1 MPNLPAASEHNIL
14 YEGGST
20 GVLLIHGLGGTP
32 IELKRV
38 ARAVHAE
45 GYTAACCTL
54 AGHCGSE
61 SDLLATRWQDW
72 YASIDAAF
80 QRLSERCDRIVVG
93 GLSLGAVLA
102 LHLAA
107 QRPKQVH
114 GLALYAP
121 TLWYDGWSI
130 PWYRFLLRL
139 AVNTPIATRYRFME
153 REPYG
158 IRDERIRAHLVAAML
173 SGDSSEA
180 GLLCTP
186 GPALRELLRLVAKV
200 RPELPSIDAPTLL
213 VHARNDDISDLRN
226 STYIASRL
234 GGMVDLTVL
243 DDSYHI
249 VTLDR
254 QRNVA
259 IARTLDLLERVRTPR
274 ALGVMQRQYRESMAT
289 PKPAGG
295 MVPMRPRLGRSGVG
309 AVRRPLSECLR

>member
-1 MPNLPAASEHNIL
+1 MPSLPAASEHDIL

-38 ARAVHAE
+38 ARAVHAA
-45 GYTAACCTL
+45 GHTAACCTL
-54 AGHCGSE
+54 AGHCGTE
-61 SDLLATRWQDW
+61 SDLMATRWQDW
-72 YASIDAAF
+72 YASVDAAF
-80 QRLSERCDRIVVG
+80 QRLSERCDRVVVG

-107 QRPKQVH
+107 QHPRQVH

-139 AVNTPIATRYRFME
+139 AVYTPIGARYRFME
-153 REPYG
+153 RAPYG
-158 IRDERIRAHLVAAML
+158 IRDERIRAHLVAAMF

-180 GLLCTP
+180 GLAGTP
-186 GPALRELLRLVAKV
+186 GPALRELWRLVAKV
-200 RPELPSIDAPTLL
+200 RPELPGITAPTLL
-213 VHARNDDISDLRN
+213 VHARNDDVSSLRN
-226 STYIASRL
+226 SIYIAGRL
-234 GGMVDLTVL
+234 GGVVDLTVL

-254 QRNVA
+254 QRNIA
-259 IARTLDLLERVRTPR
+259 IARTLDLLERVRAPIG
-274 ALGVMQRQYRESMAT
+274 AGVMQRQYRQGMPT
-289 PKPAGG
+289 PKPAG
-295 MVPMRPRLGRSGVG
+295 RLVQLRARLDRIASRS
-309 AVRRPLSECLR
+309 RR

>member
-1 MPNLPAASEHNIL
+1 MPNPSAASEHDIL

-54 AGHCGSE
+54 AGHCGTE
-61 SDLLATRWQDW
+61 SDLVATRWQDW
-72 YASIDAAF
+72 HASVDAAF
-80 QRLSERCDRIVVG
+80 ERLSERCDRIVVG

-107 QRPKQVH
+107 QRPNQVH

-180 GLLCTP
+180 GLLGTP

-200 RPELPSIDAPTLL
+200 RPELPSITAPTLL

-234 GGMVDLTVL
+234 GGVVDLTVL

-254 QRNVA
+254 QRNIA
-259 IARTLDLLERVRTPR
+259 IARTLDLLERVRSSN
-274 ALGVMQRQYRESMAT
+274 AVGVMQRQYRERMAT
-289 PKPAGG
+289 PKAAGTV
-295 MVPMRPRLGRSGVG
+295 VPMRARLGRTVAR
-309 AVRRPLSECLR
+309 AVKRPLSECQL

>member
-1 MPNLPAASEHNIL
+1 MQSHSIPSEHDIL

-38 ARAVHAE
+38 ARAMHAA
-45 GYTAACCTL
+45 GHTALCCTL

-61 SDLLATRWQDW
+61 SDLLSTRWQDW
-72 YASIDAAF
+72 SASVDSAF
-80 QRLSERCDRIVVG
+80 ERLSQRCDCVVVG

-107 QRPKQVH
+107 QRPRQVH

-121 TLWYDGWSI
+121 TLWYDGWAI
-130 PWYRFLLRL
+130 PWYRFLLRF
-139 AVNTPIATRYRFME
+139 AVYTPIGARYRFME

-158 IRDERIRAHLVAAML
+158 IRDERIRAHLVAAL
-173 SGDSSEA
+173 NSGDSSEA
-180 GLLCTP
+180 GLAGTP
-186 GPALRELLRLVAKV
+186 GPSVRELWRLVTKV
-200 RPELPSIDAPTLL
+200 LPELPSITAPALL
-213 VHARNDDISDLRN
+213 VHARNDDVSSLRN

-234 GGMVDLTVL
+234 GGAVDLTVL
-243 DDSYHI
+243 EDSYHI

-259 IARTLDLLERVRTPR
+259 IARTLDLVERVRATQG
-274 ALGVMQRQYRESMAT
+274 AGVMQRQYRQGMRT
-289 PKPAGG
+289 PKP
-295 MVPMRPRLGRSGVG
+295 LGRL
-309 AVRRPLSECLR
+309 VRLRAGLDRIAQSRL

>member
-1 MPNLPAASEHNIL
+1 MQSTQAASAHDIF

-38 ARAVHAE
+38 ARAVHAA
-45 GYTAACCTL
+45 GHTALCCTL

-61 SDLLATRWQDW
+61 ADLLATRWQDW
-72 YASIDAAF
+72 YASVDAAF
-80 QRLSERCDRIVVG
+80 QQLSQRCDRVVVG
-93 GLSLGAVLA
+93 GLSLGAILA

-107 QRPKQVH
+107 RRPKEVR

-130 PWYRFLLRL
+130 PWYRFLLKL
-139 AVNTPIATRYRFME
+139 AVYTPIGTRYRFLE

-180 GLLCTP
+180 GLVGTP
-186 GPALRELLRLVAKV
+186 GPALRELWRLVAAV
-200 RPELPSIDAPTLL
+200 RPELPSITAPAVL
-213 VHARNDDISDLRN
+213 VHARHDDISSLRN
-226 STYIASRL
+226 STYIAGRL
-234 GGMVDLTVL
+234 GGIVDVTVL

-254 QRNVA
+254 QRNIA
-259 IARTLDLLERVRTPR
+259 IDRTLDLLERVQAPKQG
-274 ALGVMQRQYRESMAT
+274 GVMQRQHRGPMARTT
-289 PKPAGG
+289 P
-295 MVPMRPRLGRSGVG
+295 VSGV
-309 AVRRPLSECLR
+309 ARLEA

>member
-1 MPNLPAASEHNIL
+1 MQSLPAPSEHDIL

-38 ARAVHAE
+38 ARAVHAA
-45 GYTAACCTL
+45 GHTALCCTL

-72 YASIDAAF
+72 SASVDAAY
-80 QRLSERCDRIVVG
+80 QRLSQRCDRIVVG

-107 QRPKQVH
+107 ERPRQVH

-139 AVNTPIATRYRFME
+139 AVYTPFGARYRFME

-158 IRDERIRAHLVAAML
+158 IRDERIRAHLVAAMN
-173 SGDSSEA
+173 SGDSSAA
-180 GLLCTP
+180 GLAGTP
-186 GPALRELLRLVAKV
+186 GPAVRELLRLVAKV
-200 RPELPSIDAPTLL
+200 VPELPGISVPTLL
-213 VHARNDDISDLRN
+213 VHARNDDVSSLRN

-234 GGMVDLTVL
+234 GGAVDLTVL
-243 DDSYHI
+243 EDSYHI

-254 QRNVA
+254 QRNIA
-259 IARTLDLLERVRTPR
+259 IARTLDLLERVRAPQG
-274 ALGVMQRQYRESMAT
+274 ADVMQRQYRQGMPA
-289 PKPAGG
+289 PKPAG
-295 MVPMRPRLGRSGVG
+295 RLVRLRAGVHRI
-309 AVRRPLSECLR
+309 ASQSRL

>member
-1 MPNLPAASEHNIL
+1 MQSQSIPSEHDIL

-38 ARAVHAE
+38 ARAVHAA
-45 GYTAACCTL
+45 GHTALCCTL

-72 YASIDAAF
+72 AASVDSAF
-80 QRLSERCDRIVVG
+80 ERLSQRCDRVVVG

-107 QRPKQVH
+107 QRPRRVH

-130 PWYRFLLRL
+130 PWYRFLLRF
-139 AVNTPIATRYRFME
+139 AVYTPIGARYRFME

-158 IRDERIRAHLVAAML
+158 IRDERIRAHLVAAL
-173 SGDSSEA
+173 NSGDSSEA
-180 GLLCTP
+180 GLAGTP
-186 GPALRELLRLVAKV
+186 GPAVRELWRLVAKV
-200 RPELPSIDAPTLL
+200 LPELPSITAPTLL
-213 VHARNDDISDLRN
+213 VHARNDDVSSLRN

-234 GGMVDLTVL
+234 GAAVDLTVL
-243 DDSYHI
+243 EDSYHI

-254 QRNVA
+254 QRNIA
-259 IARTLDLLERVRTPR
+259 IARTLDLIERVRLSQG
-274 ALGVMQRQYRESMAT
+274 ASVMQRQFRQGMSVL
-289 PKPAGG
+289 KPEGRLLRLRAGRDR
-295 MVPMRPRLGRSGVG
+295 VASQPRF
-309 AVRRPLSECLR
+309 

>member
-1 MPNLPAASEHNIL
+1 MPSLPAASEHDIF

-20 GVLLIHGLGGTP
+20 GMLLIHGLGGTP
-32 IELKRV
+32 IELKRI
-38 ARAVHAE
+38 ARAMHAA
-45 GYTAACCTL
+45 GHTAVCCTL

-61 SDLLATRWQDW
+61 SDLLATRWQHW
-72 YASIDAAF
+72 YASVDAAF
-80 QRLSERCDRIVVG
+80 QRLAQRCDRIAVG

-139 AVNTPIATRYRFME
+139 AVYTPVGARYRFME

-173 SGDSSEA
+173 GGDSSEA
-180 GLLCTP
+180 GLAGTP
-186 GPALRELLRLVAKV
+186 GPALRELWRLVAKV
-200 RPELPSIDAPTLL
+200 RPELPGITAPTLL
-213 VHARNDDISDLRN
+213 VHARNDDVSSLRN
-226 STYIASRL
+226 STYIAGRL
-234 GGMVDLTVL
+234 GGVVDLTVL

-254 QRNVA
+254 QRDIA
-259 IARTLDLLERVRTPR
+259 IARTLDLLERVGAPR
-274 ALGVMQRQYRESMAT
+274 GAGVMQRQYRECKAA
-289 PKPAGG
+289 PKPDGG
-295 MVPMRPRLGRSGVG
+295 LVQWRARLGRIASRSG
-309 AVRRPLSECLR
+309 R